1 MSFIRQAVF
10 CFINVVEVLN
20 LDDVRLENTSMKITT
35 IVQTRLSDLLTPV
48 SAYLKLRDQYKNV
61 ALLEST
67 DFHSRENCM
76 SLIGLEPLASISVK
90 DAQITTTIGET
101 VSYENI
107 SDLQSI
113 PTHLQVFL
121 ESVKVEQTSDYQG
134 FNGLFGYSSFDAIRY
149 FDTHDFDTSKRKI
162 EVPEVYYVLYRFILA
177 FNHFNDELV
186 LLENI
191 PEGESSQL
199 ESLETF
205 LLGKNVAQHTFEI
218 VGEET
223 SNIDDEAFRE
233 LIRIGKKHC
242 HRGDV
247 FQIVYSR
254 QFQQKFKG
262 DDFNVYRYLRS
273 INPSPYLF
281 YFDFGGFHIMG
292 SSPEAQL
299 VIENNVASVNP
310 IAGTYKRTGDDEQDR
325 LQASRLVEDPKEQA
339 EHIMLVD
346 LARNDLS
353 RNAKNVT
360 VAKLKDIQFFSHV
373 IHLVSK
379 VQGDL
384 PENTSP
390 FRLLS
395 DTFPAGTLSGAPK
408 FKALELISKHENQTR
423 GIYGGAIGL
432 VNFNGNLNHAIIIR
446 SFLSKNNTLY
456 YQAGA
461 GVVVTSDEESEL
473 QEVNNKIGA
482 LRKAILKASL

>member
-1 MSFIRQAVF
+1 
-10 CFINVVEVLN
+10 
-20 LDDVRLENTSMKITT
+20 MKITT

-233 LIRIGKKHC
+233 L
-242 HRGDV
+242 
-247 FQIVYSR
+247 
-254 QFQQKFKG
+254 
-262 DDFNVYRYLRS
+262 
-273 INPSPYLF
+273 
-281 YFDFGGFHIMG
+281 
-292 SSPEAQL
+292 
-299 VIENNVASVNP
+299 
-310 IAGTYKRTGDDEQDR
+310 
-325 LQASRLVEDPKEQA
+325 
-339 EHIMLVD
+339 
-346 LARNDLS
+346 
-353 RNAKNVT
+353 
-360 VAKLKDIQFFSHV
+360 
-373 IHLVSK
+373 
-379 VQGDL
+379 
-384 PENTSP
+384 
-390 FRLLS
+390 
-395 DTFPAGTLSGAPK
+395 
-408 FKALELISKHENQTR
+408 
-423 GIYGGAIGL
+423 
-432 VNFNGNLNHAIIIR
+432 
-446 SFLSKNNTLY
+446 
-456 YQAGA
+456 
-461 GVVVTSDEESEL
+461 
-473 QEVNNKIGA
+473 KIGRA
-482 LRKAILKASL
+482 HV

>member
-1 MSFIRQAVF
+1 
-10 CFINVVEVLN
+10 
-20 LDDVRLENTSMKITT
+20 MKINTV
-35 IVQTRLSDLLTPV
+35 IQKRLSDLLTPV
-48 SAYLKLRDQYKNV
+48 GAYLKLRDQYKNV

-90 DAQITTTIGET
+90 DLQITSTIGET
-101 VSYENI
+101 IKEEKADNA
-107 SDLQSI
+107 QSI
-113 PTHLQVFL
+113 PIYLQDFL
-121 ESVKVEQTSDYQG
+121 ESIKTQQNTDYQG
-134 FNGLFGYSSFDAIRY
+134 FNGLFGYASFDAVRY
-149 FDTHDFDTSKRKI
+149 FDTHDFDVSKRKI
-162 EVPEVYYVLYRFILA
+162 DVPEVYYVLYRFILA

-191 PEGESSQL
+191 PEGENSQL

-205 LLGKNVAQHTFEI
+205 LLGKNIAQHSFEI

-223 SNIDDEAFRE
+223 SNIDDETFRE
-233 LIRIGKKHC
+233 LVRIGKKHC

-262 DDFNVYRYLRS
+262 DDFNVYRHLRS

-299 VIENNVASVNP
+299 VIKNNVASVNP
-310 IAGTYKRTGDDEQDR
+310 IAGTYKRTGNDEQDR
-325 LQASRLVEDPKEQA
+325 LQASRLAQDPKEQA

-353 RNAKNVT
+353 RNAKNVR
-360 VAKLKDIQFFSHV
+360 VANLKDIQFFSHV

-408 FKALELISKHENQTR
+408 FKALELIAKHENQTR

-432 VNFNGNLNHAIIIR
+432 VDFNGNLNHAIMIR

-461 GVVVTSDEESEL
+461 GIVVTSDEESEL
-473 QEVNNKIGA
+473 QEVNNKIEA
-482 LRKAILKASL
+482 LRKAITKACK

>member
-1 MSFIRQAVF
+1 LSFIRQAVF
-10 CFINVVEVLN
+10 NFF
-20 LDDVRLENTSMKITT
+20 MKINTV
-35 IVQTRLSDLLTPV
+35 IQKRLSDLITPV

-76 SLIGLEPLASISVK
+76 SLIGLDPLASIAVK
-90 DAQITTTIGET
+90 DLMVTSTIGE
-101 VSYENI
+101 VVKEEKVANP
-107 SDLQSI
+107 LLI
-113 PTHLQVFL
+113 PTHLQSFL
-121 ESVKVEQTSDYQG
+121 ESIKVEQSVDYQG
-134 FNGLFGYSSFDAIRY
+134 FNGLFGYASFDAIRY
-149 FDTHDFDTSKRKI
+149 FDTHDFDASKRKI

-177 FNHFNDELV
+177 FNHFNDELI

-191 PEGESSQL
+191 PEGENSQL

-262 DDFNVYRYLRS
+262 DDFNVYRHLRS

-299 VIENNVASVNP
+299 VIENNIASVNP

-325 LQASRLVEDPKEQA
+325 LQASLLAQDPKEQA

-353 RNAKNVT
+353 RNAKNVSVT
-360 VAKLKDIQFFSHV
+360 KLKDIQFFSHV

-432 VNFNGNLNHAIIIR
+432 VDFNGNLNHAIMIR

-482 LRKAILKASL
+482 LRKAIVKACK

>member
-1 MSFIRQAVF
+1 
-10 CFINVVEVLN
+10 
-20 LDDVRLENTSMKITT
+20 MKINT
-35 IVQTRLSDLLTPV
+35 IVQKRLSDLMTPV
-48 SAYLKLRDQYKNV
+48 SAYMKLRDQYNQV

-90 DAQITTTIGET
+90 DLNITTTIGSDAT
-101 VSYENI
+101 TIKVS
-107 SDLQSI
+107 DAQSI
-113 PTHLQVFL
+113 PMHLQAFL
-121 ESVKVEQTSDYQG
+121 QHFEISQNADFQS
-134 FNGLFGYSSFDAIRY
+134 FNGLFGYASFDAVRY
-149 FDTHDFDTSKRKI
+149 FDTHDFPEEKRKI
-162 EVPEVYYVLYRFILA
+162 EVPEAFYTFYRFILV
-177 FNHFNDELV
+177 FNHFNDELF
-186 LLENI
+186 LLENV
-191 PEGESSQL
+191 PDGEESEL
-199 ESLETF
+199 ERLETF
-205 LLGKNVAQHTFEI
+205 LLGKNVAQHQFSL

-223 SNIDDEAFRE
+223 SNLDDEQFRE
-233 LIRIGKKHC
+233 LVRIGKKHC
-242 HRGDV
+242 QLGDV
-247 FQIVYSR
+247 FQLVFSR
-254 QFQQKFKG
+254 QFAQRFQG
-262 DDFNVYRYLRS
+262 DDFNVYRWLRS

-281 YFDFGGFHIMG
+281 YFDFGNFHIMG

-299 VIENNVASVNP
+299 VIENNIASVNP

-325 LQASRLVEDPKEQA
+325 EAASKLAQDPKEQA

-379 VQGDL
+379 VQGEL
-384 PENTSP
+384 PKNTTP
-390 FRLLS
+390 FQLLS

-408 FKALELISKHENQTR
+408 FKAIELIHQYENQTR

-432 VNFNGNLNHAIIIR
+432 VNFNGNLNHAIMIR
-446 SFLSKNNTLY
+446 SFLSMNNTLY

-461 GVVVTSDEESEL
+461 GIVVTSNDESEL

-482 LRKAILKASL
+482 LRKALKKAVS

>member
-10 CFINVVEVLN
+10 CFVNVVEVLN

-35 IVQTRLSDLLTPV
+35 TVQTRLSDLLTPV

-90 DAQITTTIGET
+90 DAQITTTIGEK
-101 VSYENI
+101 VSHENI

-113 PTHLQVFL
+113 PAYLQAFL

-325 LQASRLVEDPKEQA
+325 LQASRLAQDPKEQA

-353 RNAKNVT
+353 RNAKNVV

-432 VNFNGNLNHAIIIR
+432 VDFNGNLNHAIMIR

-482 LRKAILKASL
+482 LRKAILKASV

>member
-1 MSFIRQAVF
+1 
-10 CFINVVEVLN
+10 
-20 LDDVRLENTSMKITT
+20 MKINTV
-35 IVQTRLSDLLTPV
+35 IQKRLSDLLTPV
-48 SAYLKLRDQYKNV
+48 GAYLKLRDQYKNV

-90 DAQITTTIGET
+90 DLQITSTIGEAIK
-101 VSYENI
+101 VEKIANSQAVP
-107 SDLQSI
+107 DCLQD
-113 PTHLQVFL
+113 FL
-121 ESVKVEQTSDYQG
+121 ESIKTQQNTDYQG
-134 FNGLFGYSSFDAIRY
+134 FNGLFGYASFDAIRY
-149 FDTHDFDTSKRKI
+149 FDTHDFDVSKRKI
-162 EVPEVYYVLYRFILA
+162 DVPEVYYVLYRFILT

-191 PEGESSQL
+191 PEGENSQL

-205 LLGKNVAQHTFEI
+205 LLGKNITQHSFEI

-233 LIRIGKKHC
+233 LVRIGKKHC

-262 DDFNVYRYLRS
+262 DDFNVYRHLRS

-281 YFDFGGFHIMG
+281 YFDFGGFHILG

-310 IAGTYKRTGDDEQDR
+310 IAGTYKRTGNDEQDR
-325 LQASRLVEDPKEQA
+325 LQASRLAQDPKEQA

-353 RNAKNVT
+353 RNAKNVR
-360 VAKLKDIQFFSHV
+360 VANLKDIQFFSHV

-384 PENTSP
+384 SENTSP

-408 FKALELISKHENQTR
+408 FKALELIAKHENQTR

-432 VNFNGNLNHAIIIR
+432 VDFNGNLNHAIMIR

-461 GVVVTSDEESEL
+461 GIVVTSDEESEL
-473 QEVNNKIGA
+473 QEVNNKIEA
-482 LRKAILKASL
+482 LRKAITKACK

>member
-1 MSFIRQAVF
+1 
-10 CFINVVEVLN
+10 
-20 LDDVRLENTSMKITT
+20 MKITT

-90 DAQITTTIGET
+90 DAQVTTTIGEA
-101 VSYENI
+101 VKYESIN
-107 SDLQSI
+107 DLQSI
-113 PTHLQVFL
+113 PTHLQAFL
-121 ESVKVEQTSDYQG
+121 ESIKVEQTFDYQG

-149 FDTHDFDTSKRKI
+149 FDTHDFDISKRKI
-162 EVPEVYYVLYRFILA
+162 EVPEAYYVLYRFILA

-191 PEGESSQL
+191 PEGESSEL

-205 LLGKNVAQHTFEI
+205 LSGKNVAQHTFEI
-218 VGEET
+218 VGDET

-233 LIRIGKKHC
+233 LVRIGKKHC

-262 DDFNVYRYLRS
+262 DDFKVYRHLRS

-325 LQASRLVEDPKEQA
+325 LQASRLSQDQKEQA

-353 RNAKNVT
+353 RNAKNVR

-408 FKALELISKHENQTR
+408 FKALELIGKHENQTR

-432 VNFNGNLNHAIIIR
+432 VDFNGNLNHAIIIR

-461 GVVVTSDEESEL
+461 GIVVTSDEESEL

-482 LRKAILKASL
+482 LRKAIVKANKVD

>member
-1 MSFIRQAVF
+1 
-10 CFINVVEVLN
+10 
-20 LDDVRLENTSMKITT
+20 MKITT

-48 SAYLKLRDQYKNV
+48 SAYLKLRDQYNNV

-90 DAQITTTIGET
+90 DAQITTTIGEK

-113 PTHLQVFL
+113 PAHLQAFL

-353 RNAKNVT
+353 RNAKNVV

-432 VNFNGNLNHAIIIR
+432 VDFNGNLNHAIMIR

-461 GVVVTSDEESEL
+461 GVVVTSNEESEL

-482 LRKAILKASL
+482 LRKAILKASV